1 MVDELRLFRREIK
14 LTRTEKMELDRMVR
28 ESSAHNFSDF
38 VRQKILKISPRIEE
52 VEYVLEKYLKIEILR
67 EVQRICSNLNRIA
80 LQVEDA
86 DYITREHI
94 GIILTC
100 VQELN
105 VEINKVVPLSKEFR
119 EKYM

>member
-28 ESSAHNFSDF
+28 ESRANNFSDF

-67 EVQRICSNLNRIA
+67 EVQRICSNLNRIT

-94 GIILTC
+94 GVILTC

-105 VEINKVVPLSKEFR
+105 AEIDKVVPLSKEFR